1 MTKKLGPPPKKKS
14 AIYLMRFL
22 GIFLAVA
29 SIEHLYLVCTGL
41 LKSPYAVIAIP
52 LEAIAS
58 ISFFVLAHR
67 KVKNTIT
74 KEDRN
79 AHSVAARSKV
89 PSSISPVEDKL
100 KNLSAWSSYGLPL
113 AEHTHCIIYFDHA
126 DIRILGGGTTF
137 KLLYSRILD
146 MQVQQDVDYFR
157 CIITYEKDEK
167 SSYLSFLIDSPQQ
180 FLQAIDYIR
189 PYFKKTP
196 SIIEL

>member
-1 MTKKLGPPPKKKS
+1 MKRKLGPPPKKKS
-14 AIYLMRFL
+14 AIYLMRFW
-22 GIFLAVA
+22 GIFLAAA
-29 SIEHLYLVCTGL
+29 SIEHLYLVCTGR

-67 KVKNTIT
+67 RVKASIT

-79 AHSVAARSKV
+79 AHIVAARSRA
-89 PSSISPVEDKL
+89 SSSSSPVENKL
-100 KNLSAWSSYGLPL
+100 KELTAWSSYGLPL
-113 AEHTHCIIYFDHA
+113 AENTHCIIYFDHA
-126 DIRILGGGTTF
+126 DIKILGGGTTF
-137 KLLYSRILD
+137 KLLYSRIID
-146 MQVQQDVDYFR
+146 MQVQRDVDYFR

-167 SSYLSFLIDSPQQ
+167 NSYLSFLIDSPQQ

-196 SIIEL
+196 SIVEL